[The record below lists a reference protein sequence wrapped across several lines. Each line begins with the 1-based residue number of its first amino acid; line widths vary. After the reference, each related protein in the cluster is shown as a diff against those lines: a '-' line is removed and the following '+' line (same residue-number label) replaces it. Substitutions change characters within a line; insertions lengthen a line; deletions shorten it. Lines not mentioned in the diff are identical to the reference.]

1 MATAEKEVRFRIAEA
16 LGDQSLLEALQRSP
30 QPATET
36 VRMVEA
42 VGVNI
47 DPDED
52 QWRRLTGDSNRDLS
66 PITQHHMQKMA
77 LYLWERNLLANRLIE
92 LPVAYLLAEGVALS
106 VNDDEAQSWLDAF
119 WNDPI
124 NNMKRKLKNKIRELM
139 LFGEQA
145 WPAFVNEHNGHVR
158 LGYLDPALIET
169 VVMDPDNA
177 EQPIGIVT
185 RKDRKGNA
193 RRFRVIVNGE
203 ESDLFTPRT
212 QEIRASFTDGELF
225 FNRLNELSNG
235 TRGRSTL
242 LAQIDWLDSYD
253 MYMFGE
259 LDRAQFLRAF
269 MWDVTLTGATEEQVK
284 KRAREITSPKPGSTR
299 VHNDAEAWTAVT
311 PSLQATDTAET
322 AKLFR
327 NHMLG
332 GATYPEHWFGGAA
345 DVNRATGESMSEP
358 TFKILSSL
366 QQDVGAILEDI
377 GIYVINRKADPSG
390 REMLIDPYQP
400 DPDLV
405 PEVVWPELS
414 ARDTTRYA
422 AALQQVT
429 AAAIMAINEGLITKE
444 LALRQINA
452 ISGRLGVEFDAEEEL
467 EAAQQQAAAR
477 AEEDVYSDRPD
488 QVDEAR
494 DVPE

>member
-1 MATAEKEVRFRIAEA
+1 MATAQNDIRIRIAEA
-16 LGDQSLLEALQRSP
+16 LRDPSLREAIAR
-30 QPATET
+30 PAAS
-36 VRMVEA
+36 VRLVEA
-42 VGVNI
+42 AGVNI

-52 QWRRLTGDSNRDLS
+52 QWRRLTGDSSRDLDS
-66 PITQHHMQKMA
+66 ITQSRMQKMA

-92 LPVAYLLAEGVALS
+92 LPVAYLLAEGVQLQ
-106 VNDDEAQSWLDAF
+106 VGDDDAQKWLDAF
-119 WNDPI
+119 WRDPI
-124 NNMKRKLKNKIRELM
+124 NSMDRKLKKKIRELM

-145 WPAFVNEHNGHVR
+145 WPAFVNEYNGHVR

-185 RKDRKGNA
+185 TRDRKGRA
-193 RRFRVIVNGE
+193 RRYRVIVNGE

-212 QEIRASFTDGELF
+212 QQIRETFTDGELF

-235 TRGRSTL
+235 TRGRSML

-253 MYMFGE
+253 QYMFGE

-269 MWDVTLTGATEEQVK
+269 MWDVKLTGATEEQVK
-284 KRAREITSPKPGSTR
+284 KRAREITAPKPGGTR
-299 VHNDAEAWTAVT
+299 VHNDAEEWTAVT
-311 PSLQATDTAET
+311 PALQAGDTSET

-377 GIYVINRKADPSG
+377 AVYVINRKMDPTG
-390 REMLIDPYQP
+390 RQVFIDPYDP
-400 DPDLV
+400 DPELR

-414 ARDTTRYA
+414 ARDTTKYA
-422 AALQQVT
+422 AALQQVV
-429 AAAIMAINEGLITKE
+429 AAALMAVNDGLITRKT
-444 LALRQINA
+444 ALEQINA
-452 ISGRLGVEFDAEEEL
+452 ISGRLGIEFDAEEEL
-467 EAAQQQAAAR
+467 KAARKEAADR
-477 AEEDVYSDRPD
+477 AHDDVYTDRPD
-488 QVDEAR
+488 EIDDEP
-494 DVPE
+494 DDEFESE

>member
-1 MATAEKEVRFRIAEA
+1 MAAVPKEIRIRIAEA
-16 LGDQSLLEALQRSP
+16 LGDKSLREAIDR
-30 QPATET
+30 PAAN
-36 VRMVEA
+36 VRLVEA
-42 VGVNI
+42 AGVNI

-52 QWRRLTGDSNRDLS
+52 QWRRLTGDTGRDLN
-66 PITQHHMQKMA
+66 PVTQTRMQKMA
-77 LYLWERNLLANRLIE
+77 LYLWESNLLANRLIE
-92 LPVAYLLAEGVALS
+92 LPVAYLLAEGAVLQ
-106 VNDDEAQSWLDAF
+106 VTDQEAQGWLDAF

-124 NNMKRKLKNKIRELM
+124 NNMKRKLKKKVRELM

-185 RKDRKGNA
+185 TKDRKGRA
-193 RRFRVIVNGE
+193 RRYRVILNGE
-203 ESDLFTPRT
+203 EADLFTRRT
-212 QEIRASFTDGELF
+212 REIRATFTDGELF

-235 TRGRSTL
+235 TRGRSLL

-253 MYMFGE
+253 QYMFGE

-269 MWDVTLTGATEEQVK
+269 MWDITMTGATEEQVK
-284 KRAREITSPKPGSTR
+284 ARARQITPPKPGAAR
-299 VHNDAEAWTAVT
+299 VHNDAEVWSAVT
-311 PSLQATDTAET
+311 PSLQAGDTAET

-358 TFKILSSL
+358 TFKVLSSL
-366 QQDVGAILEDI
+366 QQDIGAILEDI
-377 GIYVINRKADPSG
+377 AIYVINRRMDPSG
-390 REMLIDPYQP
+390 SQVFVDPYDP
-400 DPDLV
+400 DPDFL

-414 ARDTTRYA
+414 ARDTTKYA
-422 AALQQVT
+422 AALQQVV
-429 AAAIMAINEGLITKE
+429 AAAVMAINEGLITRT
-444 LALRQINA
+444 LALEHIA
-452 ISGRLGVEFDAEEEL
+452 VLSGRLGVEFDPEAEL
-467 EAAQQQAAAR
+467 AAAQQEAATR
-477 AEEDVYSDRPD
+477 AQDDVYTDRPD
-488 QVDEAR
+488 KMEENNAKPV
-494 DVPE
+494 